1 MGLVN
6 VIILNIY
13 SVALLVVICYHSST
27 EKEKESLQY
36 KLYTMMLRITIF
48 MLVVDIFS
56 RFDGKSDTM
65 YAVINYLGNFLIFF
79 LNPILPSLWLLYVH
93 VNLFQDEKKTRQLVF
108 PLVVYNAVNAALVVL
123 SQFYG
128 WYYYIDSN
136 NIYHRGPLFL
146 LAGSFTVVLILIVLI
161 IIIANRRKIKKKH
174 FFSLMFFCV
183 PPLMCIILQVFF
195 YGVSLMLNSV
205 VLSQLVIFI
214 NIQNRDIYIDYL
226 TGVNNRKML
235 DLHMMNKIS
244 ASTGE
249 KTFSAI
255 MIDLD
260 NFKNINDN
268 YGHDEGDRA
277 LQNISTIL
285 KNCLRSNDFIARY
298 GGDEF
303 CIVLETSDR
312 ADLEEFICRVN
323 ESAKRYNAVSNL
335 PYKIGFSMGFAI
347 YDYHSHLKLDE
358 FQKKIDTLLYEN
370 KQSHR

>member
-6 VIILNIY
+6 VIIINIY
-13 SVALLVVICYHSST
+13 SVSLLAVICYHSST
-27 EKEKESLQY
+27 KKEKESLQY
-36 KLYTMMLRITIF
+36 KLYTMMLWITIF

-65 YAVINYLGNFLIFF
+65 YAVINYWGNFLIFF
-79 LNPILPSLWLLYVH
+79 LNPILPTLWLLYVH
-93 VNLFQDEKKTRQLVF
+93 INLFQDEKKTRQLVC
-108 PLVVYNAVNAALVVL
+108 PLFAYNAVNTALVVL

-146 LAGSFTVVLILIVLI
+146 LAGSFTINLILIAFI

-174 FFSLMFFCV
+174 FFSLVFFCV

-205 VLSQLVIFI
+205 VLSLLVIFI

-235 DLHMMNKIS
+235 DLYLKKKIS
-244 ASTGE
+244 ASTEE

-255 MIDLD
+255 MIDLN

-268 YGHDEGDRA
+268 YGHNEGDRA

-285 KNCLRSNDFIARY
+285 KNCIRSNDFIARY

-303 CIVLETSDR
+303 WIILETSDR
-312 ADLEEFICRVN
+312 ADLEEIICRVN

-335 PYKIGFSMGFAI
+335 PYKIDFSMGYAI
-347 YDYHSHLKLDE
+347 YDYHSHLELEE

>member
-1 MGLVN
+1 M
-6 VIILNIY
+6 
-13 SVALLVVICYHSST
+13 
-27 EKEKESLQY
+27 
-36 KLYTMMLRITIF
+36 
-48 MLVVDIFS
+48 
-56 RFDGKSDTM
+56 
-65 YAVINYLGNFLIFF
+65 
-79 LNPILPSLWLLYVH
+79 
-93 VNLFQDEKKTRQLVF
+93 
-108 PLVVYNAVNAALVVL
+108 VVL

-146 LAGSFTVVLILIVLI
+146 LAGSFTVVLILIALI
-161 IIIANRRKIKKKH
+161 IIIANPRKIKKKH

-235 DLHMMNKIS
+235 DLHLMNKIS

-285 KNCLRSNDFIARY
+285 KNCISSNDFIARY

-312 ADLEEFICRVN
+312 ANLEEIICRVN
-323 ESAKRYNAVSNL
+323 ESAKDIMPS
-335 PYKIGFSMGFAI
+335 AI
-347 YDYHSHLKLDE
+347 CPIKS
-358 FQKKIDTLLYEN
+358 TLVWGMQYMTTI
-370 KQSHR
+370 HI